1 MVISFLFFS
10 GQTLI
15 AGRTSPVFLGIANA
29 VLLVAPLMLIAATPV
44 EVLLV
49 KLFHW
54 SMPMGFYYSVV
65 DCFINITFPRIHKQ
79 INKLVQHFVTA
90 GF

>member
-29 VLLVAPLMLIAATPV
+29 VLMVVLLMLIAATPV
-44 EVLLV
+44 ELLLV
-49 KLFHW
+49 KLLASQDSLEHA
-54 SMPMGFYYSVV
+54 MV
-65 DCFINITFPRIHKQ
+65 DCFNYITFPRIHKQ